1 MEKVQV
7 SAAFGQTKLN
17 TTNLVFTTTFNFR
30 ITMCNFD
37 TKFVE
42 KNARETM
49 INFLN
54 NVMVRLIRVTDV
66 TLFV

>member
-1 MEKVQV
+1 
-7 SAAFGQTKLN
+7 
-17 TTNLVFTTTFNFR
+17 
-30 ITMCNFD
+30 MCNFG

-54 NVMVRLIRVTDV
+54 NVMVKLIRATDV